1 MTPELA
7 LALEE
12 DQRRLIAAARQQ
24 ALSEPEQ
31 RPVAALSRAPLAAVE
46 PEAQLQTTDA
56 GEHAPAADPTELDAL
71 QLYAN
76 AIGKFPLLT
85 AEQEVSL
92 ARRIERGDRAAKT
105 RFIEANL
112 RLVVAMA
119 QRYRGRELPLLDLIQ
134 EGNLG
139 LIRAVEK
146 YDYRRGG
153 KFSTY
158 AYWWIR
164 EALTHALADQVRM
177 IRVPVHSV
185 AKIHRLRGAQRELHE
200 SLGQEPSLE
209 KVATNAG
216 VDADAARDLLRAD
229 QQPLSLSSPVAP
241 DGEIVL
247 GDCIRDE
254 AAADPF
260 ECAHEALR
268 RDTLERALGAL
279 PARERRIIKL
289 RHGLIDG
296 RPRSFK
302 EIGLELG
309 LSHEGARLIE
319 AKSIAELTAS
329 PLLERVREWAR
340 AGWREVEP
348 CT

>member
-1 MTPELA
+1 MEPRSVDDAEPDSAELNA
-7 LALEE
+7 
-12 DQRRLIAAARQQ
+12 QQ
-24 ALSEPEQ
+24 
-31 RPVAALSRAPLAAVE
+31 V
-46 PEAQLQTTDA
+46 
-56 GEHAPAADPTELDAL
+56 
-71 QLYAN
+71 YAN
-76 AIGKFPLLT
+76 AIGRIPLLT
-85 AEQEVSL
+85 AEEEVSL

-268 RDTLERALGAL
+268 RDTLERALEAL

-302 EIGLELG
+302 EIGLQLS

-329 PLLERVREWAR
+329 PLLQRVHEWTQAGRR
-340 AGWREVEP
+340 ALEP

>member
-1 MTPELA
+1 MEPKSVDDAEPDSVELNA
-7 LALEE
+7 
-12 DQRRLIAAARQQ
+12 QQ
-24 ALSEPEQ
+24 
-31 RPVAALSRAPLAAVE
+31 V
-46 PEAQLQTTDA
+46 
-56 GEHAPAADPTELDAL
+56 
-71 QLYAN
+71 YAN
-76 AIGKFPLLT
+76 AIGRIPLLT
-85 AEQEVSL
+85 AEEETSL
-92 ARRIERGDRAAKT
+92 AHRIERGDRAART

-119 QRYRGRELPLLDLIQ
+119 QRYRGRGLPLLDLIQ
-134 EGNLG
+134 EGHLG

-146 YDYRRGG
+146 YDHRRGC

-164 EALTHALADQVRM
+164 EALTHALADKARM

-185 AKIHRLRGAQRELHE
+185 AKINRLRGAQLELHP

-209 KVATNAG
+209 KVATSAG
-216 VDADAARDLLRAD
+216 VVVDEARDLLRAD
-229 QQPLSLSSPVAP
+229 QQPVSLSSPVDA

-247 GDCIRDE
+247 ADCIRDE

-260 ECAHEALR
+260 EHAHEALR
-268 RDTLERALGAL
+268 RDALEEALGAL

-289 RHGLIDG
+289 RHGLLDD

-302 EIGLELG
+302 EIGVELG

-329 PLLERVREWAR
+329 PLLERVREWAH
-340 AGWREVEP
+340 AGCRGLEP

>member
-1 MTPELA
+1 MEPRSADDAEPDSAELN
-7 LALEE
+7 
-12 DQRRLIAAARQQ
+12 
-24 ALSEPEQ
+24 
-31 RPVAALSRAPLAAVE
+31 
-46 PEAQLQTTDA
+46 
-56 GEHAPAADPTELDAL
+56 AL
-71 QLYAN
+71 QFYAN
-76 AIGKFPLLT
+76 AIGRIPLLT
-85 AEQEVSL
+85 AEEETSL
-92 ARRIERGDRAAKT
+92 AHRIERGDRAART

-119 QRYRGRELPLLDLIQ
+119 QRYRGRGLPLLDLIQ

-146 YDYRRGG
+146 YDHRRGC

-185 AKIHRLRGAQRELHE
+185 ATIGRLRGLQLE
-200 SLGQEPSLE
+200 SYEGRVQEPLLDE
-209 KVATNAG
+209 AAAHAG
-216 VDADAARDLLRAD
+216 VAVDAARDLLRAD
-229 QQPLSLSSPVAP
+229 QQPVSLSSLVEA

-247 GDCIRDE
+247 ADCIRDE
-254 AAADPF
+254 TAEDPF
-260 ECAHEALR
+260 ERAHETLR

-279 PARERRIIKL
+279 PARERRIVQL

-319 AKSIAELTAS
+319 AKSVAELTTS
-329 PLLERVREWAR
+329 PLLQRVREWAE
-340 AGWREVEP
+340 AGRRGLEP
-348 CT
+348 CS

>member
-209 KVATNAG
+209 KVATSAG
-216 VDADAARDLLRAD
+216 VAADAARDLLRAD
-229 QQPLSLSSPVAP
+229 QQPVSLSSPVDA
-241 DGEIVL
+241 DGEMVL
-247 GDCIRDE
+247 ADCIRDE

-329 PLLERVREWAR
+329 PLLQRVHEWTQA
-340 AGWREVEP
+340 
-348 CT
+348 

>member
-1 MTPELA
+1 M
-7 LALEE
+7 
-12 DQRRLIAAARQQ
+12 DDG
-24 ALSEPEQ
+24 EP
-31 RPVAALSRAPLAAVE
+31 
-46 PEAQLQTTDA
+46 
-56 GEHAPAADPTELDAL
+56 APAADADELDPF
-71 QLYAN
+71 QIYAN
-76 AIGKFPLLT
+76 AIGRIPLLT
-85 AEQEVSL
+85 AEQELAL
-92 ARRIERGDRAAKT
+92 ARRIERGDSVART

-119 QRYRGRELPLLDLIQ
+119 QRYRGRGLPLLDLIQ

-146 YDYRRGG
+146 FDHRRGG

-164 EALTHALADQVRM
+164 EALTHALADQARM

-185 AKIHRLRGAQRELHE
+185 ATINRLRAVQTELHE
-200 SLGQEPSLE
+200 GLCQEPSLE
-209 KVATNAG
+209 EVAAGAG
-216 VDADAARDLLRAD
+216 VASDEARDLLRAD
-229 QQPLSLSSPVAP
+229 RPSVSLSSPVDAE
-241 DGEIVL
+241 GEIVL
-247 GDCIRDE
+247 ADCIRDE

-260 ECAHEALR
+260 DCAHEAVR
-268 RDTLERALGAL
+268 RDTLEKVLGAL
-279 PARERRIIKL
+279 PARERRIIEL
-289 RHGLIDG
+289 RHGLIDD

-309 LSHEGARLIE
+309 LSHEGTRLIE

-329 PLLERVREWAR
+329 PLLQRLREWAE
-340 AGWREVEP
+340 AGCRGLEP